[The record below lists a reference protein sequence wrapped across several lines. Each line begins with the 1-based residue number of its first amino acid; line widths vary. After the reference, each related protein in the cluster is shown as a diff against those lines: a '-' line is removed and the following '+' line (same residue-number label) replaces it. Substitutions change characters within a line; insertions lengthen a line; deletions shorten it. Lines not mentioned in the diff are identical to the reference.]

1 MSRRSELK
9 TLLTGRKVVF
19 TETNDK
25 YRQEVTP
32 YDQSS
37 TDVPYILRM
46 MMFYEAAGAERYT
59 GLWNAYQGF
68 VDLSTLLGGRSGDP
82 GGPSAG
88 RRTGEIPRRH
98 AAPRRPAAG
107 GTQNKHV
114 TMYRFVFPVKKE
126 KSGEWRVGSSGQLT
140 DRAVAAHCPLA
151 HCPLPTT

>member
-1 MSRRSELK
+1 MTEILSVLVPADNVGWCGAEDGELR
-9 TLLTGRKVVF
+9 TLLTGRKVVS
-19 TETNDK
+19 TETNEK

-68 VDLSTLLGGRSGDP
+68 VDLSTLLGADRAILVAQ
-82 GGPSAG
+82 GPSDSQEKSRGATLLRDG
-88 RRTGEIPRRH
+88 RPLS
-98 AAPRRPAAG
+98 

-114 TMYRFVFPVKKE
+114 TMYRFVFPVKK
-126 KSGEWRVGSSGQLT
+126 
-140 DRAVAAHCPLA
+140 
-151 HCPLPTT
+151 